1 MPIKDNSFNILKYL
15 KLLLKMFSY
24 LKKKKNIEF
33 SSANLS
39 CKISFLLCKEKKDY
53 KILVPQFCDVILD

>member
-24 LKKKKNIEF
+24 LKKKKKLNSHLQIF
-33 SSANLS
+33 HV
-39 CKISFLLCKEKKDY
+39 KFPSFYVKRKKDY